1 MKSHNREKFMQS
13 DIALYG
19 MFISVGLVLS
29 YIESIIP
36 ITIPI
41 PGVKLGLANVLVL
54 WVLYAMDTK
63 SAIIINILRVLLC
76 GFLFGNMYSI
86 IFGLCGAALSLLVMI
101 VLRKVKI
108 FTVVGVSIA
117 GAVAHNTAQI
127 LVAMAVLQNAR
138 LVYYYPALLIS
149 AVVTGVVVGI
159 LCAILYKK
167 IRILNQNELKS
178 KIGEKKK

>member
-1 MKSHNREKFMQS
+1 M
-13 DIALYG
+13 
-19 MFISVGLVLS
+19 
-29 YIESIIP
+29 
-36 ITIPI
+36 
-41 PGVKLGLANVLVL
+41 
-54 WVLYAMDTK
+54 
-63 SAIIINILRVLLC
+63 
-76 GFLFGNMYSI
+76 
-86 IFGLCGAALSLLVMI
+86 
-101 VLRKVKI
+101 
-108 FTVVGVSIA
+108 GVSIA

-159 LCAILYKK
+159 LGAILYRK